1 MEAAIDDAQHEIEL
15 SLWQFRF
22 IPDVASAESTI

>member
-1 MEAAIDDAQHEIEL
+1 MEAAIEDKTEL

-22 IPDVASAESTI
+22 IPDGAPAGSTI